1 MAIEPN
7 KLYPNQMNGPVIS
20 ANGMAVND
28 RFQDAQAIEDYLYNL
43 SIDTAD
49 DTELD
54 NIGLIIGYPRPV
66 VPEGF
71 NSENILLLGTYLPD
85 PPYVQSDLK
94 IGLAAAGTESGG
106 ELSTIVPD
114 DANYMNTTTYR
125 EFLKSVAVLKR
136 YGITLKSV
144 DMIAKNMSLDYEL
157 QYADDD
163 TGDIVI
169 VYNEDIGFKNVWILT
184 QLFYRIA
191 TEPQVLI
198 QTAIGE

>member
-7 KLYPNQMNGPVIS
+7 RLYPHQMNGPVIS
-20 ANGMAVND
+20 ANGNAVNA
-28 RFQDAQAIEDYLYNL
+28 RFSDAQAIEDYLYNL

-71 NSENILLLGTYLPD
+71 NAENIMLIGTLPL
-85 PPYVQSDLK
+85 QSDAM
-94 IGLAAAGTESGG
+94 IGLSTIGEEIGG
-106 ELSTIVPD
+106 ELSTLVPD
-114 DANYMNTTTYR
+114 ETNYMNTGTYR
-125 EFLKSVAVLKR
+125 KFLKSIAVLKR

-144 DMIAKNMSLDYEL
+144 DMIANAVTPNYEL
-157 QYADDD
+157 NFTAD
-163 TGDIVI
+163 GDISI
-169 VYNEDIGFKNVWILT
+169 DFQEDIGFKNVWILT

-198 QTAIGE
+198 SSAGE

>member
-7 KLYPNQMNGPVIS
+7 RLYPHQMNGPVIS
-20 ANGMAVND
+20 ANGNAVNA
-28 RFQDAQAIEDYLYNL
+28 RFSDAQAIEDYLYNL

-71 NSENILLLGTYLPD
+71 NAENIMLIGTLPL
-85 PPYVQSDLK
+85 QSDAM
-94 IGLAAAGTESGG
+94 IGLSTLGEEIGG
-106 ELSTIVPD
+106 ELSTLVPD
-114 DANYMNTTTYR
+114 ETNYMNTGTYR
-125 EFLKSVAVLKR
+125 KFLKSIAVLKR

-144 DMIAKNMSLDYEL
+144 DMIANAVTPNYEL
-157 QYADDD
+157 NFTAD
-163 TGDIVI
+163 GDISI
-169 VYNEDIGFKNVWILT
+169 DFQEDIGFKNVWILT

-198 QTAIGE
+198 TSAGE

>member
-7 KLYPNQMNGPVIS
+7 RLYPHQMNGPVIS
-20 ANGMAVND
+20 ANGNAVNA
-28 RFQDAQAIEDYLYNL
+28 RFSDAQAIEDYLYNL

-71 NSENILLLGTYLPD
+71 NAENIMLIGTLPL
-85 PPYVQSDLK
+85 QSDAM
-94 IGLAAAGTESGG
+94 IGLSTIGEEIGG
-106 ELSTIVPD
+106 ELSTLIPD
-114 DANYMNTTTYR
+114 ETNYMNTGTYR
-125 EFLKSVAVLKR
+125 KFLKSIAVLKR

-144 DMIAKNMSLDYEL
+144 DMIANAVTSNYEL
-157 QYADDD
+157 NFTAD
-163 TGDIVI
+163 GDISI
-169 VYNEDIGFKNVWILT
+169 DFQEDIGFKNVWILT

-198 QTAIGE
+198 SSAGE

>member
-7 KLYPNQMNGPVIS
+7 RLYPRQMNGPVIS
-20 ANGMAVND
+20 ANGMAVD
-28 RFQDAQAIEDYLYNL
+28 SRFDDAKAIEDYLYNL

-66 VPEGF
+66 VPQGF
-71 NSENILLLGTYLPD
+71 ASENILILGTYYEES
-85 PPYVQSDLK
+85 PYVQSDSK
-94 IGLAAAGTESGG
+94 IGLAEAGTELGG

-114 DANYMNTTTYR
+114 NTNYMGTTTYR
-125 EFLKSVAVLKR
+125 AFLKSVAVLKR
-136 YGITLKSV
+136 YGVTLKSV
-144 DMIAKNMSLDYEL
+144 DMIAKNMSLNYEL
-157 QYADDD
+157 QYADDG
-163 TGDIVI
+163 TGDIKI
-169 VYNEDIGFKNVWILT
+169 SYNEDIGFKNIWILT

-198 QTAIGE
+198 QSTVGE

>member
-1 MAIEPN
+1 MVIEPN
-7 KLYPNQMNGPVIS
+7 KRYPRQMNGPVIS
-20 ANGMAVND
+20 ANGMAVNS
-28 RFQDAQAIEDYLYNL
+28 RLEDAQAIEEYLYNL

-71 NSENILLLGTYLPD
+71 NSENILLLGTY
-85 PPYVQSDLK
+85 PPLLSDLK
-94 IGLAAAGTESGG
+94 IGLAEVGTEGGG
-106 ELSTIVPD
+106 ELSTVVPD
-114 DANYMNTTTYR
+114 DTNYMNTTTYR
-125 EFLKSVAVLKR
+125 AFLKSVAVLKR

-144 DMIAKNMSLDYEL
+144 DMIASNMSLDYEL
-157 QYADDD
+157 KYDENG
-163 TGDIVI
+163 TGDIEI
-169 VYNEDIGFKNVWILT
+169 VYNEDIGFKNIWILT

-198 QTAIGE
+198 SSAGE

>member
-7 KLYPNQMNGPVIS
+7 RLYPHQMNGPVIS
-20 ANGMAVND
+20 ANGNAVNA
-28 RFQDAQAIEDYLYNL
+28 RFSDAQAIEDYLYNL

-71 NSENILLLGTYLPD
+71 NAENIMLIGTLPL
-85 PPYVQSDLK
+85 QSDAM
-94 IGLAAAGTESGG
+94 IGLSTIGEEIGG
-106 ELSTIVPD
+106 ELSTLVPD
-114 DANYMNTTTYR
+114 ETNYMNTGTYR
-125 EFLKSVAVLKR
+125 KFLKSIAVLKR

-144 DMIAKNMSLDYEL
+144 DMIANAVTSNYEL
-157 QYADDD
+157 NFTAD
-163 TGDIVI
+163 GDISI
-169 VYNEDIGFKNVWILT
+169 DFQEDIGFKNVWILT

-198 QTAIGE
+198 SSAGE

>member
-7 KLYPNQMNGPVIS
+7 RLYPHQMNGPVIS
-20 ANGMAVND
+20 ANGNAVNA
-28 RFQDAQAIEDYLYNL
+28 RFSDAQAIEDYLYNL
-43 SIDTAD
+43 SRNTAD

-71 NSENILLLGTYLPD
+71 NAENIMLIGTLPL
-85 PPYVQSDLK
+85 QSDAM
-94 IGLAAAGTESGG
+94 IGLSTIGEEIGG
-106 ELSTIVPD
+106 ELSTLVPD
-114 DANYMNTTTYR
+114 ETNYMNTGTYR
-125 EFLKSVAVLKR
+125 KFLKSIAVLKR

-144 DMIAKNMSLDYEL
+144 DMIANAVTPNYEL
-157 QYADDD
+157 NFTAD
-163 TGDIVI
+163 GDISI
-169 VYNEDIGFKNVWILT
+169 DFQEDIGFKNVWILT

-198 QTAIGE
+198 SSAGE